1 MKKLLTPFLFCLLA
15 ATCLFA
21 QKQECYVITAAGQ
34 RQKAVSIKA
43 DAQGNLTVSV
53 DGKMKV
59 PFKAGAYKIAVIPKP
74 KEIADLE
81 KLANDEKYE
90 ELITAAPAVF
100 DAYKYLGWADAVA
113 ALQCEAYLATGKPEK
128 ANETYQLALKFPRE
142 NNVRLQRVQLLD
154 LVGRKQYDAAE
165 AEAKK
170 LILSKDDALA
180 AFAFNLRGQIR
191 EAQGQKKEAV
201 LEYLKTILL
210 FEGKGKI
217 RRDREMARQK
227 AVALMKE
234 LNDPRAAKI
243 EALK

>member
-1 MKKLLTPFLFCLLA
+1 
-15 ATCLFA
+15 
-21 QKQECYVITAAGQ
+21 
-34 RQKAVSIKA
+34 
-43 DAQGNLTVSV
+43 
-53 DGKMKV
+53 V

-142 NNVRLQRVQLLD
+142 NNLRLQRVQLLD

-201 LEYLKTILL
+201 LEYLKTVLL